1 MSNPHVFQLM
11 THRMMNED
19 SLGESLLSMPIKYI
33 YRNIYIIT
41 QTQTHVQ
48 IISYS
53 AALWITI
60 LKSSV

>member
-1 MSNPHVFQLM
+1 
-11 THRMMNED
+11 MMNED

-33 YRNIYIIT
+33 HRNIYIIT
-41 QTQTHVQ
+41 QTQTRVQ

-60 LKSSV
+60 LKS